1 MRHIAA
7 LGAVFLFAWAV
18 AASGAE
24 PGFLQAS
31 VRFDRAAL
39 ARGAAF
45 RLAVVLD
52 IEEGYHIN
60 ANPASAGLEPTV
72 VEPENH
78 PAITWGEV
86 KYPPGQA
93 YTPTWAAGESLS
105 VYAGRAVVVLAG
117 TVAADAPLGE
127 TTVRVT
133 LRYQGC
139 SESAC
144 FRPDMRTLE
153 AQIEIREAGAAAV
166 PANADLF
173 AAPKLVSAETV
184 GEEDRLSAALE
195 KSFFLYLGAL
205 ALLGLGLNLTPCVFP
220 LIPVT
225 MSIFAQQGEGRAR
238 QVLPLAVLYVL
249 GLAATFTVV
258 GVVAALAGQSIGM
271 VLQQPVG
278 VVVLV
283 GVLAIL
289 MASTFGAFEIR
300 LPSGM
305 MGKLGARRGYL
316 GAIFMGIVMGA
327 IAAPCVGPF
336 LLALIALVAK
346 TGSVPLGAVSFF
358 ATGIG
363 LGLPYVFLGTF
374 TGLVN
379 RFPRSG
385 GWLVW
390 TKRLLGLSL
399 AGLIL
404 WFVNP
409 YIDGAF
415 FRPLALGV
423 FLFAAVYLGLV
434 EGWSRRP
441 FSRRFWTVRI
451 AAAVLILAAGGAY
464 GYVTA
469 DRPEVQWEPWTPAA
483 LEQAKAEGRPVLLYF
498 GAEWCFPCKVW
509 RYGNFRNPRVVELSE
524 EFKRVKVDLTHLEEG
539 PMKDFARR
547 FNSVNP
553 PGVFVIGRDGRTM
566 ASFRDPPSAEQFLG
580 AARNAATGGQEAG
593 G

>member
-1 MRHIAA
+1 MRYIAA

-24 PGFLQAS
+24 PDFLEAS
-31 VRFDRAAL
+31 LRFDRDAL
-39 ARGAAF
+39 VRGEVM

-72 VEPENH
+72 LEPKSH
-78 PAITWGEV
+78 PVITWGEV
-86 KYPPGQA
+86 KYPPGKT
-93 YTPTWAAGESLS
+93 YTPPWAAGESLS

-127 TTVRVT
+127 TTVRVR

-144 FRPDMRTLE
+144 FQPEASPLE
-153 AQIEIREAGAAAV
+153 ARIRILEGGTAAV

-173 AAPKLVSAETV
+173 AASVVAEAP

-225 MSIFAQQGEGRAR
+225 MSIFAQQGEGRTR

-271 VLQQPVG
+271 VLQHPVG

-390 TKRLLGLSL
+390 TKRLLGMSL

-409 YIDGAF
+409 YVDGAF
-415 FRPLALGV
+415 FQPLALGV

-441 FSRRFWTVRI
+441 FSKRFWAVRI

-469 DRPEVQWEPWTPAA
+469 DRPEVQWEPWTPDA

-498 GAEWCFPCKVW
+498 GADWCFPCKVW
-509 RYGNFRNPRVVELSE
+509 HYGTFRNPEVIEASRD
-524 EFKRVKVDLTHLEEG
+524 FKRIEADLTHLEEG

-553 PGVFVIGRDGRTM
+553 PGVFIIGRDGRTI

-580 AARNAATGGQEAG
+580 AVRNAATGGREAG